1 MVVEVVT
8 VQDLVEVDQ
17 MVVVLEEMHQTELE
31 ATQILIKAAVV
42 AVALEDK
49 ILAVEMV
56 VLVW

>member
-1 MVVEVVT
+1 VEVVT

-31 ATQILIKAAVV
+31 ATQTLIKAVVV

-49 ILAVEMV
+49 IRAVEMV